1 MMQPERSGL
10 QPLQLMMQPANQA
23 PSGVQPLQQ
32 MMQPASGVQP
42 LQQMMQPA
50 NQVSGLQPL
59 QQMMQPANRGVQ
71 PLQHQQMMQPRSQ
84 MLGRNTAQVQRPSWM
99 QRKGKGPKKSKKVKL
114 SLWEHEFICLAS
126 CGQLTPPSSMEK
138 IDLIRAGLGPKKIP
152 FLDFGEPFEFHDEI
166 TSAFPKLRNAGGYEL
181 LRTQQHNNRELFV
194 ISPPS
199 DGYTAEYLRRI
210 VGQAKVFVRPIQK
223 DLSLDPL
230 VDKDDLVCY
239 LVV

>member
-23 PSGVQPLQQ
+23 P
-32 MMQPASGVQP
+32 
-42 LQQMMQPA
+42 
-50 NQVSGLQPL
+50 SGLQPL

-99 QRKGKGPKKSKKVKL
+99 QRKGKGPKKYKKVKL

-152 FLDFGEPFEFHDEI
+152 FLDFATHP
-166 TSAFPKLRNAGGYEL
+166 A
-181 LRTQQHNNRELFV
+181 TQQSRAICH
-194 ISPPS
+194 
-199 DGYTAEYLRRI
+199 
-210 VGQAKVFVRPIQK
+210 
-223 DLSLDPL
+223 
-230 VDKDDLVCY
+230 
-239 LVV
+239 

>member
-1 MMQPERSGL
+1 
-10 QPLQLMMQPANQA
+10 MQPANQA
-23 PSGVQPLQQ
+23 P
-32 MMQPASGVQP
+32 SGVQP

-99 QRKGKGPKKSKKVKL
+99 QRKGKGKGPKKYKKVKL

-199 DGYTAEYLRRI
+199 GGYTAEYLRRI